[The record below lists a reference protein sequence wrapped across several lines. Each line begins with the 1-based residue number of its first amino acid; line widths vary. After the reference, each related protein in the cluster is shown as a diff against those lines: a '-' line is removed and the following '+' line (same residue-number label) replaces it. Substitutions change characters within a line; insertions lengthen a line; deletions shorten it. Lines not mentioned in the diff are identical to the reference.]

1 MRMKIKKVTVLL
13 CTSMFLFTSVCPVF
27 GDNIDPPYEEDS
39 YTKEK
44 KTEEVMNLTAV
55 KAVEYALENNQTIKM
70 LDNKIELAIV
80 ASNNAEKNAEDFED
94 AEDKLN
100 DASRLL
106 SANKTE
112 LMAVQTDIAAA
123 QNSWAKGELSK
134 DTSIPLEIGGPFPVP
149 IPLLTDTITIKI
161 PKDINVSDWFSD
173 GDKFKDAVKVGVKAE
188 YEAQFIA
195 EGLKDD
201 DLENKLNS
209 DAVCGGINA
218 IVSGVVAKKSEI
230 EKGVLLRIPN
240 ILEESQKKIEESHI
254 AYSEAAIML
263 RSKQDEFK
271 YTLKGASDK
280 IGVKIDFNSIVEFD
294 VDEASELMISMAGVN
309 LDVTRYAKGIYRNQ
323 IAMLV
328 QKNYYDVLYAEK
340 VMDLK
345 RVARERGETQYNIL
359 QLSYD
364 NGMKSKDDL
373 LLSKMYYDATVIEY
387 HMAEANYE
395 KALLE
400 LYKNMNLDLD
410 TEITLHDNMM
420 TDVTEDDLE
429 AALKIGQ
436 KNRIEIQQCLGQ
448 LMIYKLNEE
457 LLATKY
463 KYRDSYDV
471 NNEAR
476 LLVEASEIELDQTK
490 TLVETEIRQSYVV
503 MVAAGE
509 MLKASEE
516 LVKDAEE
523 VLEIAQLK
531 YDQGFGA
538 ENSLLN
544 QMNLSQSS
552 GTIIELVA
560 AQENLVKIQAQVAQ
574 IRYSYTMAKIKYF
587 NDAGILVY

>member
-1 MRMKIKKVTVLL
+1 
-13 CTSMFLFTSVCPVF
+13 MFLFTSVCPVF

-94 AEDKLN
+94 AEKKLRDAEKKLK
-100 DASRLL
+100 DASDSLA
-106 SANKTE
+106 ANKTK
-112 LMAVQTDIAAA
+112 LMAAQHEIAEAQIDLDKGIAPVDITVAP
-123 QNSWAKGELSK
+123 G
-134 DTSIPLEIGGPFPVP
+134 VV
-149 IPLLTDTITIKI
+149 I
-161 PKDINVSDWFSD
+161 PKGVNILAAL
-173 GDKFKDAVKVGVKAE
+173 KAVGKEA
-188 YEAQFIA
+188 YE
-195 EGLKDD
+195 
-201 DLENKLNS
+201 S
-209 DAVCGGINA
+209 A
-218 IVSGVVAKKSEI
+218 IVASVQNTLVE
-230 EKGVLLRIPN
+230 N
-240 ILEESQKKIEESHI
+240 QKKVDENLIG
-254 AYSEAAIML
+254 YNEAAIML

-309 LDVTRYAKGIYRNQ
+309 LDVTRYAKGIYGNQ

-328 QKNYYDVLYAEK
+328 QKNYYDVSYAEK

-420 TDVTEDDLE
+420 TEVTEDDLE

>member
-94 AEDKLN
+94 AEEQLE
-100 DASRLL
+100 DASKLL
-106 SANKTE
+106 ATKKTE
-112 LMAVQTDIAAA
+112 LLAAPAELAEAQELFKEGKAPSDIPVTPTFIIPKGANIHDTLTGVLGPAGAALY
-123 QNSWAKGELSK
+123 EP
-134 DTSIPLEIGGPFPVP
+134 SILASVKKS
-149 IPLLTDTITIKI
+149 LTD
-161 PKDINVSDWFSD
+161 SQSEL
-173 GDKFKDAVKVGVKAE
+173 DAS
-188 YEAQFIA
+188 FIA
-195 EGLKDD
+195 Y
-201 DLENKLNS
+201 N
-209 DAVCGGINA
+209 
-218 IVSGVVAKKSEI
+218 
-230 EKGVLLRIPN
+230 
-240 ILEESQKKIEESHI
+240 
-254 AYSEAAIML
+254 EAAIML
-263 RSKQDEFK
+263 RSKQDEFR

-420 TDVTEDDLE
+420 TEVTEDDLE